1 MAANACKL
9 ALLFGLLVAFVH
21 GIPIVSHK
29 NVGSDCAQ
37 RFEAFK
43 GQHGKVYASAK
54 EHKHRLGIFCSNL
67 KEIDEINAK
76 GTTWKAGVNAH
87 SDMSAREFMDAFTM
101 HVGKPQSCSATEHP
115 SKYVT
120 ISSSPPTTFDWRNQT
135 CGETSCVSMVKNQVA
150 PLSTSSA
157 RRRGHP
163 A

>member
-1 MAANACKL
+1 MTNRACLL
-9 ALLFGLLVAFVH
+9 ALLLGLLVAFVH
-21 GIPIVSHK
+21 GIPIASYK
-29 NVGSDCAQ
+29 NVDSDCAQ
-37 RFEAFK
+37 RFDAFK
-43 GQHGKVYASAK
+43 VQHGKVYASAK
-54 EHKHRLGIFCSNL
+54 EQKRRHGIFCSNL
-67 KEIDEINAK
+67 KEIDEINTK
-76 GTTWKAGVNAH
+76 GTTWKAGVNAY
-87 SDMSAREFMDAFTM
+87 SDMSAREFMDTFTM

-157 RRRGHP
+157 RRHDHP